1 MKLNNNKIESID
13 EFKGLQ
19 DSKITKISVL
29 ENPFVE
35 KEEDYKKILF
45 EMLPKLTVIDGEDK
59 NGAPVNSTEYDE
71 EDGNSTSLDSWMR
84 DDVVIKKCIERPVV
98 QVSVICPDG
107 HDNFKIFFSYNKIL
121 LFILILILF

>member
-71 EDGNSTSLDSWMR
+71 EELGGDED
-84 DDVVIKKCIERPVV
+84 
-98 QVSVICPDG
+98 DG
-107 HDNFKIFFSYNKIL
+107 HGEGEGEEFEDGEEIDEDDEDDGDDDNNEEDEDRKNNKKQKH
-121 LFILILILF
+121 

>member
-45 EMLPKLTVIDGEDK
+45 EMLPKLTAIDGEDK

-71 EDGNSTSLDSWMR
+71 EDYNEDEEDLEGEEFEDGEEIDE
-84 DDVVIKKCIERPVV
+84 DDEDDGDDDNNEEDEDRKNNKK
-98 QVSVICPDG
+98 QK
-107 HDNFKIFFSYNKIL
+107 H
-121 LFILILILF
+121 

>member
-19 DSKITKISVL
+19 GSKISKISVS
-29 ENPFVE
+29 ENPFIDHN
-35 KEEDYKKILF
+35 KDYKKILF

-71 EDGNSTSLDSWMR
+71 EELGGDEDDGEGEGEGEELEDEEEIEEDTE
-84 DDVVIKKCIERPVV
+84 DDDDDDDDDDEEEGKGNKK
-98 QVSVICPDG
+98 QK
-107 HDNFKIFFSYNKIL
+107 H
-121 LFILILILF
+121 

>member
-45 EMLPKLTVIDGEDK
+45 EMLPTLTVIDGEDK
-59 NGAPVNSTEYDE
+59 NGATVNSTEYDE
-71 EDGNSTSLDSWMR
+71 EELGGDDDDGEGEGEGEELEDEEEIDEDNE
-84 DDVVIKKCIERPVV
+84 DDDDDDDDDDDEEEGKGNKK
-98 QVSVICPDG
+98 QK
-107 HDNFKIFFSYNKIL
+107 H
-121 LFILILILF
+121 

>member
-71 EDGNSTSLDSWMR
+71 EELGGDEDDGEGEGEGEEFEDGEEIDE
-84 DDVVIKKCIERPVV
+84 DDEEDGDDDNNEEDEDRKNNKK
-98 QVSVICPDG
+98 QK
-107 HDNFKIFFSYNKIL
+107 H
-121 LFILILILF
+121 